1 MRHTSQEIVNNVP
14 YFGIVH
20 NLWATKVQYSKIL
33 VRRVCSISK
42 GGLRDDKVVEDL
54 EESSGSETEEE
65 PQTLKRSMETCR
77 MRVLL
82 EMLMEFCVS

>member
-14 YFGIVH
+14 YFGTVH
-20 NLWATKVQYSKIL
+20 NSWATKVQYSKIL

-42 GGLRDDKVVEDL
+42 GGLRDDEVVEDL
-54 EESSGSETEEE
+54 EESSSSETEEE